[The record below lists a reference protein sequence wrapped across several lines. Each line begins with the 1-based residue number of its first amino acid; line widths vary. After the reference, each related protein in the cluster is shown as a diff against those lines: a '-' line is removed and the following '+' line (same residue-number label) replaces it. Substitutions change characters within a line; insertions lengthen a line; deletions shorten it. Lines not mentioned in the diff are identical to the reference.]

1 MSARSWGTCSPCS
14 ALTPTWPTRCTTPM
28 TRPSSRSSPSS
39 PTASTARR
47 PGPSSGSRP
56 SAFSASTG
64 RRSCGNGSTPTPPR
78 SSPFSKGSR
87 PLPVGPNHGS
97 SRRGMDLGLSER
109 TAAVAASSKGLGLAV
124 ATALA
129 AEGVRVAIC
138 GRDADR
144 IKAAAEGI
152 GDLAIPLVADVS
164 TTAGA
169 TSFVEEAID
178 ALGRVD
184 ILVTNAGGP
193 PPGTFGS
200 TPLQSYGDAIGL
212 NLLSVIAMCPAAAPG
227 MTERQRGRI
236 IGITSMGV
244 RQPIPSVIA
253 SNVARAGATAFLK
266 TLAGEV
272 AKNGVTVNTVQPGSH
287 ATDRLRGMYGND
299 LSALAETIP
308 VARTGEP
315 ADFGSVVAS
324 LASERAGFITGGAI
338 PG

>member
-1 MSARSWGTCSPCS
+1 
-14 ALTPTWPTRCTTPM
+14 
-28 TRPSSRSSPSS
+28 
-39 PTASTARR
+39 
-47 PGPSSGSRP
+47 
-56 SAFSASTG
+56 
-64 RRSCGNGSTPTPPR
+64 
-78 SSPFSKGSR
+78 
-87 PLPVGPNHGS
+87 
-97 SRRGMDLGLSER
+97 MDLGLSER

-124 ATALA
+124 AAALA

-144 IKAAAEGI
+144 IKAAAEEI
-152 GDLAIPLVADVS
+152 GGQAVPLVADVS

-169 TSFVEEAID
+169 SSFVVDAID

-193 PPGTFGS
+193 PPGTFAS
-200 TPLQSYGDAIGL
+200 TPLEAYGESIGL
-212 NLLSVIAMCPAAAPG
+212 NLLSVIAMCTAAVPG
-227 MTERQRGRI
+227 MTERGWGRI

-287 ATDRLRGMYGND
+287 ATDRL
-299 LSALAETIP
+299 
-308 VARTGEP
+308 ARHVRQRPECAGRDDSGGPHWEP
-315 ADFGSVVAS
+315 ADFGSVVAY
-324 LASERAGFITGGAI
+324 LASEQAGFITGAAI
-338 PG
+338 PVDGGACLGLQ

>member
-1 MSARSWGTCSPCS
+1 ME
-14 ALTPTWPTRCTTPM
+14 
-28 TRPSSRSSPSS
+28 
-39 PTASTARR
+39 
-47 PGPSSGSRP
+47 
-56 SAFSASTG
+56 
-64 RRSCGNGSTPTPPR
+64 
-78 SSPFSKGSR
+78 
-87 PLPVGPNHGS
+87 
-97 SRRGMDLGLSER
+97 LGLSER

-124 ATALA
+124 AAALA

-144 IKAAAEGI
+144 IKAAADGI
-152 GDLAIPLVADVS
+152 GGQAFPLVADVS
-164 TTAGA
+164 TAAGA
-169 TSFVEEAID
+169 ASFVEDAID

-200 TPLQSYGDAIGL
+200 TTLESYGDAIDL
-212 NLLSVIAMCPAAAPG
+212 NLLSVIAMCTAAVPG
-227 MTERQRGRI
+227 MAERGWGRI

-299 LSALAETIP
+299 LSALAQTIP

-315 ADFGSVVAS
+315 ADFGSVVAY
-324 LASERAGFITGGAI
+324 LASQQAGFITGAAI
-338 PG
+338 PVDGGACLGLQ